1 MKREAGTNRRRV
13 KTTGVTKKNWF
24 ALPLPST
31 VAGKKA
37 FTFGKKLILSYRR
50 KYEKTSAPVPAG
62 FLDF

>member
-13 KTTGVTKKNWF
+13 KTTGVTKKLVCSSS
-24 ALPLPST
+24 A
-31 VAGKKA
+31 VHIGRERA

-62 FLDF
+62 FP